1 MFCLTWYI
9 FRHFG
14 AGLKTEAPQKENSET
29 MWYILYVLLA
39 TSMGFFI
46 LKDWVNDLQD
56 HKRNQMVRNAASIEE
71 GCCFRLARVFISNWV
86 EVVFLAVLILLLLPS
101 PPVLK
106 IVLTTLLVLFVL
118 RELLQI
124 TVSVKR
130 YLTSVENWVEVG
142 IILLTV
148 VLLATEGSDFQL
160 NRHFA
165 AIAIVLSWG
174 ELIVLVGRHP
184 KLKEYNIYVTMF
196 LRVLKTFLL
205 FFTWYCLFIVAF
217 GLGFFIMLH
226 KEVEPDSKED
236 EYVFFNK
243 AWLSLVK
250 TTTMFV
256 GELEFSD
263 IPIDLDSHLAP
274 LSYVFF
280 LSFVFLIVIVLMNLL
295 NGLAVSDTGLIREK
309 AEIYSYRC
317 QVHENLDFRYLLD
330 PLLSG

>member
-1 MFCLTWYI
+1 
-9 FRHFG
+9 
-14 AGLKTEAPQKENSET
+14 
-29 MWYILYVLLA
+29 MWYSLYILLA

-56 HKRNQMVRNAASIEE
+56 HKRNQMARNAASIEE
-71 GCCFRLARVFISNWV
+71 SCCFRLARVFISNWV
-86 EVVFLAVLILLLLPS
+86 EVVFLAVLILLLVPS
-101 PPVLK
+101 QPVLE

-148 VLLATEGSDFQL
+148 VLIATEGSGDFQL
-160 NRHFA
+160 NRHLA

-226 KEVEPDSKED
+226 KEVDKDSKEE

-317 QVHENLDFRYLLD
+317 QV
-330 PLLSG
+330 PLK